1 MFHCSMSNAQETFTE
16 LTGDLDY
23 PMLIVTTRADGETA
37 GCLVGF
43 ATQCSIDPPRF
54 IVCLSD
60 KNHTFRVA
68 SRASAL
74 AVHFIPADDTELAR
88 LFGSQ
93 TGDRIDKFSRCL
105 WHPGPREVPILDECS
120 RWFVGQILNRRSL
133 GDHCAFLLE
142 PIAASSDGGSDNLAF
157 DQVKLLEPGHDA

>member
-1 MFHCSMSNAQETFTE
+1 MRNAHEIFTE

-23 PMLIVTTRADGETA
+23 PMVIVTTRADGESA

-43 ATQCSIDPPRF
+43 TTQCSIDPPRF

-68 SRASAL
+68 SRAAAL
-74 AVHFIPADDTELAR
+74 AVHFIPSDDTALAR

-93 TGDRIDKFSRCL
+93 TGDTTDKFSLCR
-105 WHPGPREVPILDECS
+105 WHPGPQELPILDECP
-120 RWFVGQILNRRSL
+120 RWFVGQILSQQPL
-133 GDHCAFLLE
+133 GDHAAFLLE
-142 PIAASSDGGSDNLAF
+142 PIAANSDGSDDNLAF
-157 DQVKLLEPGHDA
+157 DQVKILDPGHDA